1 MAEEPKTVS
10 LEEAIEGKKSKLIE
24 AEKQITIAEQT
35 FAQPETAAEIES
47 LYSRFRTGKYENL
60 ERNRVR
66 WIPPGPRWTKADLF
80 EFIPKKFNFFTFVRH
95 TGEAISP
102 RNMITDIGSIPRL
115 AGLFGRGLTPWG
127 YAAAYIVHDW
137 EFEAHHCGANKP
149 FDEVRD
155 TMMEGVKTL
164 MESRLC
170 PKESVTFWLL
180 YQAISSGIAH
190 GYWDRKPP
198 KCTLPPYNPEPC

>member
-66 WIPPGPRWTKADLF
+66 WIPPGPRCTK
-80 EFIPKKFNFFTFVRH
+80 PT
-95 TGEAISP
+95 
-102 RNMITDIGSIPRL
+102 
-115 AGLFGRGLTPWG
+115 
-127 YAAAYIVHDW
+127 
-137 EFEAHHCGANKP
+137 
-149 FDEVRD
+149 
-155 TMMEGVKTL
+155 
-164 MESRLC
+164 
-170 PKESVTFWLL
+170 
-180 YQAISSGIAH
+180 
-190 GYWDRKPP
+190 
-198 KCTLPPYNPEPC
+198 